1 MSRCADRKKWRK
13 SLLRQLYS
21 RYYSG
26 LLNGFSIREATG
38 TRRRWS
44 DPPPDRSPLRT
55 GANAEL
61 GHEPRQPLSIAIAI
75 AGQPFPLLAY
85 DRNGR
90 PLTVPLQSAAAI

>member
-1 MSRCADRKKWRK
+1 MSRCADRKKWRR
-13 SLLRQLYS
+13 SLFRQPSSEFYTEP
-21 RYYSG
+21 
-26 LLNGFSIREATG
+26 LNRFSIREGTG
-38 TRRRWS
+38 TRRRWT
-44 DPPPDRSPLRT
+44 DPPPDRNPLRT